1 MTHVATGAG
10 VSDADARFDRI
21 VERWFR
27 ERLELQPE
35 LGTYHGIHDRDDR
48 LSGGTR
54 EQVEAETAF
63 HRAAVAEMDRV
74 DPSDLSADRALDR
87 DLLIHEARLILHELE
102 ERKTW
107 NRASNAAQHVG
118 DALFPI
124 FTRDY
129 APLAERLVSVVARLE
144 AAPRY
149 FTESRTRVDAP
160 VRIWTE
166 IDLETTA
173 ALPAFLDSIQAAAR
187 SEHSDPPLLAR
198 LEAAVAATRRALDDH
213 EAWLRDE
220 ILPRADDGWRT
231 GPEDFERLVSL
242 RALEADGD
250 EILAVG
256 EQMLADSHAARDAV
270 CAEIDPT
277 LDPAAVGAQVK
288 GDHPQ
293 TFPEALDAYRL
304 SMDRARAFVV
314 ERDLATLPAQ
324 DTLRVIETPS
334 FVRHLTPFAAYY
346 EPARFDPVPT
356 GTYIVTPP
364 ATPDMWQ
371 EHNYA
376 SISNTS
382 VHEAYPGHHLQ
393 LSAAITNPSLVRLLA
408 DSAAEF
414 AEGWAFYTEGVMK
427 DHGFD
432 DTPPHRYIQHTDAI
446 WRSARIILDVKLHR
460 GQIGF
465 DEAVDFL
472 VEHTGFA
479 RPAALAEVK
488 RYTSTPTYQLSYL
501 YGRHMIDRLKEQVER
516 RMGPAFNLKFFH
528 DTLIYGGMMP
538 VSFAR
543 RLFEAKLGGLDR

>member
-1 MTHVATGAG
+1 MTDVATGAG
-10 VSDADARFDRI
+10 LSDADARFDRI

-27 ERLELQPE
+27 DRLELQPE

-63 HRAAVAEMDRV
+63 HRAAVAEMERLDS
-74 DPSDLSADRALDR
+74 SDLSADRALDR
-87 DLLIHEARLILHELE
+87 DLLIHEAMIILHELE

-107 NRASNAAQHVG
+107 SRASNAAQHVG

-129 APLAERLVSVVARLE
+129 APLGERLVSVAARLE

-149 FTESRTRVDAP
+149 FAESRTRVDAP

-166 IDLETTA
+166 IDLETTS
-173 ALPAFLDSIQAAAR
+173 ALPAFLDSIQTAAR
-187 SEHSDPPLLAR
+187 SEHSDQALLAR
-198 LEAAVAATRRALDDH
+198 LEAAVAATRHALDDH
-213 EAWLRDE
+213 EAWLR
-220 ILPRADDGWRT
+220 
-231 GPEDFERLVSL
+231 
-242 RALEADGD
+242 D

-256 EQMLADSHAARDAV
+256 EQMLADSHTARDAV

-293 TFPEALDAYRL
+293 TFPEALEAYRL

-346 EPARFDPVPT
+346 EPARFDPEPT

-393 LSAAITNPSLVRLLA
+393 LSAALTNPSLVRLLA

-446 WRSARIILDVKLHR
+446 WRAARIILDVKLHR

-479 RPAALAEVK
+479 RAAALAEVK

-501 YGRHMIDRLKEQVER
+501 YGRHMIDRLKEQVGR